1 MNEQSK
7 EIERIV
13 ARLGEKIKAIRMEKG
28 WSLKNL
34 SDRSGISAAAI
45 HKIESNGITPTI
57 TTMMKISDALGKKI
71 SNFVEEEPGD
81 KDVCLIN
88 SNERKPVFTF
98 KKGLDLQGISAKQY
112 GEFIMTA
119 AYATVEVGAS
129 SGRKS
134 MSHRGEELV
143 YCLQG
148 KMKFEVNKETYDLRP
163 GDSLH
168 FRTHLDH
175 KWKNIGK
182 VPAKLLWVL
191 SIEAS

>member
-1 MNEQSK
+1 M
-7 EIERIV
+7 V
-13 ARLGEKIKAIRMEKG
+13 VM
-28 WSLKNL
+28 
-34 SDRSGISAAAI
+34 
-45 HKIESNGITPTI
+45 
-57 TTMMKISDALGKKI
+57 
-71 SNFVEEEPGD
+71 
-81 KDVCLIN
+81 
-88 SNERKPVFTF
+88 
-98 KKGLDLQGISAKQY
+98 
-112 GEFIMTA
+112 
-119 AYATVEVGAS
+119 
-129 SGRKS
+129 
-134 MSHRGEELV
+134 V